1 MNEGVFNMST
11 DKKLPKYRQIID
23 YMKEKI
29 EYGEWPIGSKVLA
42 SGSWRNYFM

>member
-1 MNEGVFNMST
+1 MST

-29 EYGEWPIGSKVLA
+29 EYGE
-42 SGSWRNYFM
+42 